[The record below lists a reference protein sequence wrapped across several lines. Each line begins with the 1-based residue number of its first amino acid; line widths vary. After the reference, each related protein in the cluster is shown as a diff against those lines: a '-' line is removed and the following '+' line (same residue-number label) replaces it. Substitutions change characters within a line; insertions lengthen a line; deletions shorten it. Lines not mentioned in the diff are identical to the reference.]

1 LHFARAVS
9 ISAVISLTGK
19 ARLAFER
26 FGVAGPWARQGG
38 ILALSTLQV
47 TESQVSTPLA
57 DERQTSAA
65 QYNETGTTAQV
76 VSIRRSAAKLECCK
90 CGAMAE
96 TACNCG
102 APYVPAGDLAAKAV
116 AANPDKSDRT
126 IAAEIGVGKDTVR
139 RARKSVGANAPTEKR
154 VGKDGKSYKARKPT
168 TRKPKP
174 GPEPSNPFTAEA
186 AREAPSNTATSPAQ
200 SMADA
205 VAVAIA
211 ATNRCL
217 PSGLS
222 NAIHAGDVKILF
234 FTTELDKLI
243 ELLTDFR
250 GLRRKV
256 ERVKQTG
263 GLFDSNH

>member
-65 QYNETGTTAQV
+65 
-76 VSIRRSAAKLECCK
+76 
-90 CGAMAE
+90 
-96 TACNCG
+96 
-102 APYVPAGDLAAKAV
+102 KAV
-116 AANPDKSDRT
+116 AANPDKSDRAT
-126 IAAEIGVGKDTVR
+126 AAEIGVGKDTVR